1 MKVVSKLTRRK
12 EKQMKTASRSLTV
25 LIVMSLMLFFVG
37 IAMAESKYPV
47 PQALKDWVSQGKFMK
62 FEGLDVF
69 VHSSGKAPVEG
80 HGVLVVHGYPGSSWD
95 FKHVVHPVAK
105 KTKVVVPDIIGFGQR

>member
-1 MKVVSKLTRRK
+1 
-12 EKQMKTASRSLTV
+12 MKTARRFFTALT
-25 LIVMSLMLFFVG
+25 VMSLMLFFVG

-47 PQALKDWVSQGKFMK
+47 PQTVKDWVSQGKFMK
-62 FEGLDVF
+62 FEGLDIF

-95 FKHVVHPVAK
+95 FAN
-105 KTKVVVPDIIGFGQR
+105 VVPRSQKRPRSLSPT